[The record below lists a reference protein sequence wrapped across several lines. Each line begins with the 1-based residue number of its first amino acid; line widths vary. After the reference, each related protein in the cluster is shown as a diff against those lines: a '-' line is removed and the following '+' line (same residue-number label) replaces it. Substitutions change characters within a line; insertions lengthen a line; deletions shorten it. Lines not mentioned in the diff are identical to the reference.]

1 MSREHIPFRIEGFP
15 ARVRPAGL
23 AARVRRTR
31 APRSTVGSIAHV
43 FAAEPRRH
51 GRARSRVRKARG
63 PAGRP
68 ARMRVG
74 R

>member
-1 MSREHIPFRIEGFP
+1 MLREHIPFRIEGFP
-15 ARVRPAGL
+15 VRVRPAGL
-23 AARVRRTR
+23 AVRVR
-31 APRSTVGSIAHV
+31 A
-43 FAAEPRRH
+43 
-51 GRARSRVRKARG
+51 RVRKARG

>member
-15 ARVRPAGL
+15 VRVRPAAM
-23 AARVRRTR
+23 AACVRER
-31 APRSTVGSIAHV
+31 G
-43 FAAEPRRH
+43 
-51 GRARSRVRKARG
+51 GKARG